1 MMRLFWRRFCPAALF
16 LAGFLSIKAFPQSIV
31 AGNFDPVFSRPI
43 VVGEKTVFYL
53 TRSEEGI
60 WALSSREIA
69 SAAGPAAIPLRL
81 DAVYG
86 DLRLFND
93 NENKL
98 WLAGEELRPGEVLI
112 RIGRLDNLG
121 FSESRTIG
129 VPAGWNGQA
138 DLAFPN
144 ASNPWIAWRHKSGA
158 GEDILVEDTSSGL
171 RWRLASPGTSALSS
185 PRIRADLNGGIWVLW
200 TGLSEG
206 RYVVA
211 GRRFDGRSWSD
222 EIRID
227 DNGDRPSIQLEA
239 GSGRDG
245 ILRIAWSAYDGR
257 FYKIRMS
264 EWAGVA
270 WSEPQTLTDYSEM
283 ESSPRIVGL
292 GRETEAVVWSG
303 LTATNKRILARM
315 LNKGR
320 PADPFIVSDTAETP
334 HFEVAG
340 TEQGLFTIQ
349 EGRVGFRVGALR
361 REHFQNRLSS
371 PEDRAGRPIP
381 PGDRPAGLTI
391 SARLESEYIGFGD
404 SITFGY
410 INREEAPDRGY
421 IPRLDIKL
429 DAAFG
434 PTTVVNSGFPGEYT
448 IEGLAR
454 IDSVLAA
461 QQGRYLL
468 LMEGTNDV
476 KYIYTEIE
484 TSLYNL
490 KEICKRCLAAGV
502 MPLLATVIPRRDDIW
517 EYEYYQGRHYE
528 LEAGIRA
535 IAPQLLIPLVE
546 MEQPFNDYPGGPDN
560 LLSDYVHPNETG
572 YVIMTNIWYAAIRAL
587 PFPPVNIEFLT
598 KSKSSGQS
606 LAAGDTRLSDVSA
619 VARLLTW
626 EANPKIADI
635 DSIKGF
641 RIYRKKAAESVSSF
655 ALIGHVE
662 GVFAFLDRSIDGT
675 TVYDYIITTVTKD
688 NVEGAGSAIVRR

>member
-1 MMRLFWRRFCPAALF
+1 MRLLWRRLCPAAIF
-16 LAGFLSIKAFPQSIV
+16 LAGIFSLLASPQSV
-31 AGNFDPVFSRPI
+31 LAKNFDPVFSRPV
-43 VVGEKTVFYL
+43 VVGEKTVYYL
-53 TRSEEGI
+53 TRSEDGS
-60 WALSSREIA
+60 WALTSREIGS
-69 SAAGPAAIPLRL
+69 SANPVTVPLRL
-81 DAVYG
+81 DTTYA
-86 DLRLFND
+86 DLRLFVD
-93 NENKL
+93 NRDTL
-98 WLAGEELRPGEVLI
+98 WLAGEELQPGEVMI
-112 RIGRLDNLG
+112 RLGRLDNLG
-121 FSESRTIG
+121 FAESRMVGI
-129 VPAGWNGQA
+129 PAGWNGQA

-144 ASNPWIAWRHKSGA
+144 SADPWIAWRHKSGA
-158 GEDILVEDTSSGL
+158 GEDILVEDTASGL
-171 RWRLASPGTSALSS
+171 RWRLSSPGTSALSS
-185 PRIRADLNGGIWVLW
+185 PRIRADRTGGIWVLW

-206 RYVVA
+206 RYIVA

-222 EIRID
+222 EVRID

-270 WSEPQTLTDYSEM
+270 WSEPHDLTDHSEM
-283 ESSPRIVGL
+283 ESSPRIVGW

-303 LTATNKRILARM
+303 LTATNKRLLARI
-315 LNKGR
+315 LNDGQ
-320 PADPFIVSDTAETP
+320 PADPFVVSDATETP
-334 HFEVAG
+334 HFEAVG
-340 TEQGLFTIQ
+340 TDQGLFTIQ
-349 EGRVGFRVGALR
+349 ENRGGFRIGTLR
-361 REHFQNRLSS
+361 KERFQKRASS
-371 PEDRAGRPIP
+371 PVDRANRPVP
-381 PGDRPAGLTI
+381 PEDQPSGLTI
-391 SARLESEYIGFGD
+391 SARLESQYIGFGD

-434 PTTVVNSGFPGEYT
+434 PTTVVNAGAPGEYT

-572 YVIMTNIWYAAIRAL
+572 YVIMTNVWYAAIRAL

-598 KSKSSGQS
+598 KSKSSGQT
-606 LAAGDTRLSDVSA
+606 LGTGDARLSGVSA

-662 GVFAFLDRSIDGT
+662 GVFAYLDRSVDGT

-688 NVEGAGSAIVRR
+688 NVEGAGSAIARR